1 MNSLKL
7 LFVLLLVGLF
17 ACSKEEPL
25 RITPPDHTNPD
36 VQAAAL
42 SSSMTDFSQDLLEKV
57 LEEEPDENV
66 VISPLSVAAAL
77 YMTYNGANGS
87 TRSAMSQ
94 TLALNDMTVDTLN
107 AAYEAL
113 SHLLQSTSG
122 NTELHLANAVFWD
135 ENRITPSADFLNPME
150 THYQAETVAA
160 DFENNPTE
168 VLNRINDWVN
178 DKTEGRIEKILEE
191 LNPEEVM
198 FLVNALYFT
207 GDWAQPFAAE
217 LTADRDFT
225 LANGNTIQAPTMF
238 QDDEFRFLR
247 GDEFSA
253 VELDFDHT
261 DYAMQFVLPGTKQ
274 NISEWLN
281 QERLISINKSLSD
294 QATLGRVMIMLPK
307 FEINYKIQLNEV
319 LQSLGMEIA
328 FNPGSADFSNLGSLA
343 YGNAYLSRVEHK
355 TFLKIDEKGAEGA
368 AVTSV
373 GIGTTSAA
381 PTIHFDRPFL
391 IHLLHKPSGTT
402 VFAGVIQDP
411 LATH

>member
-1 MNSLKL
+1 MNSTKL

-25 RITPPDHTNPD
+25 QITDPDHPNPN
-36 VQAAAL
+36 VQTAAL

-77 YMTYNGANGS
+77 YMTYNGAIGS

-168 VLNRINDWVN
+168 VLTIINDWVN

-217 LTADRDFT
+217 STTDRDFI
-225 LANGNTIQAPTMF
+225 LSNGNTIQVPTMF
-238 QDDEFRFLR
+238 QDDEFLFFQ
-247 GDEFSA
+247 DEAFSA
-253 VELDFDHT
+253 VELDFDDT
-261 DYAMQFVLPGTKQ
+261 DYAMQFVLPSAEQ

-281 QERLISINKSLSD
+281 QERLISINQSLSD
-294 QATLGRVMIMLPK
+294 QATVGRVMVLLPK

-319 LQSLGMEIA
+319 LQSLGMEVA
-328 FNPGSADFSNLGSLA
+328 FDPGSADFSNLGSLA

-373 GIGTTSAA
+373 GIGVTSAP
-381 PTIHFDRPFL
+381 PTIHFNRPFL
-391 IHLLHKPSGTT
+391 IQLLHKPSGTT

-411 LATH
+411 MATN